1 MSAPGG
7 VPQMPECF
15 GARLRQHRESQNV
28 ALSTV
33 AEQTKIKLTLLEAL
47 ERGDVSQWPAG
58 IFRRAYLR
66 AYAQCVGLSPDDT
79 LREFLEVHP
88 DPAEVEISAAAMLA
102 AGERTGTGGAP
113 PTRLRNIVGS
123 AIGSLSRFRRAP
135 GTDGSPLPTLPG
147 IGTRPTPQP
156 HEKHREQMHD
166 QEPAEELVSAIPVP
180 EYGNLEEP
188 TPDVD
193 VHGTTGIVEE
203 VQAPETIAT
212 IGEAAPSDESHRHEP
227 DLTALASLCTALG
240 ISETPDEVGSL
251 LNDAAELLEASGL
264 IVWMWDAAAEELR
277 PALSYGY
284 AERVIAQLGGVK
296 PEADNA
302 TATAFRSAA
311 PCVIEEEDH
320 ANGALVLPLLTPA
333 GCAGVLALELQNGAE
348 SSAGVRAAATI
359 LAAFLA
365 QLVGGVAQ
373 TESAADPEARSVH
386 SVA

>member
-1 MSAPGG
+1 
-7 VPQMPECF
+7 MPESF

-88 DPAEVEISAAAMLA
+88 DPAEVDISAAAMLA
-102 AGERTGTGGAP
+102 AAERAGTQGAP

-123 AIGSLSRFRRAP
+123 AIGSLSRFRR
-135 GTDGSPLPTLPG
+135 TLDTYDSPLHTLPG
-147 IGTRPTPQP
+147 IGTRATPPPPHHAQ
-156 HEKHREQMHD
+156 HEKQHEHMHD
-166 QEPAEELVSAIPVP
+166 QEPAEKFVSAIPVP
-180 EYGNLEEP
+180 ESAHVEE
-188 TPDVD
+188 TAPDFD
-193 VHGTTGIVEE
+193 VLGTTGIVEE
-203 VQAPETIAT
+203 VQAPETIPT
-212 IGEAAPSDESHRHEP
+212 IGEAAPSDESQRHEP
-227 DLTALASLCTALG
+227 DLAALAALCTALG

-277 PALSYGY
+277 PALAYGY
-284 AERVIAQLGGVK
+284 SERVVAQLGGVK
-296 PEADNA
+296 READNA

-311 PCVIEEEDH
+311 PCVIEEDDH

-348 SSAGVRAAATI
+348 GSAGVRAAATI

-373 TESAADPEARSVH
+373 AEPAADPAGQSVH